1 MQDDINRRL
10 QVLEEMF
17 EYQDQTIDD
26 LNDVLIE
33 QQNQINSLENQLLRL
48 QELLTT
54 LQDSAPAG
62 EDSPP
67 PHY

>member
-26 LNDVLIE
+26 LNDVIIE
-33 QQNQINSLENQLLRL
+33 QQNQINSLENQFLRL
-48 QELLTT
+48 QELLTA